1 MVRDRRRKG
10 AEKQTERLEVR
21 LGVTQRDQFLAA
33 CKRAGDTPSD
43 VLRAAMSSYIAK
55 VQSAERKT
63 LRQELTMKLIHN
75 PLKAAGMA
83 LTSLAA
89 FAMIAAPSSAD
100 ERLFS
105 SYDKDKNGQITEAEI
120 DAEAIAALDTD
131 QSGSITLQE
140 FTPISHR
147 ETITDKVS
155 LTDTGSEKREIGV
168 LVRVIDLSQPGEAD
182 FTDWGISAPI
192 PIDMTESETEDF
204 AKGLLRMMKAHSTG
218 VPHSQLIVPFHP
230 SEKTP

>member
-1 MVRDRRRKG
+1 MSNRP
-10 AEKQTERLEVR
+10 EKNSERVEVR
-21 LGVTQRDQFLAA
+21 ATYTLKQRFLNA
-33 CKRAGDTPSD
+33 CKTAGQTPSEA
-43 VLRAAMSSYIAK
+43 LRDAMADYI
-55 VQSAERKT
+55 
-63 LRQELTMKLIHN
+63 LRVEATGKPTFFQELTMKLIHN
-75 PLKAAGMA
+75 PLKTAGMA

-89 FAMIAAPSSAD
+89 FALIAAPSSAD

-218 VPHSQLIVPFHP
+218 VPVSYTHLTLPT
-230 SEKTP
+230 KA

>member
-1 MVRDRRRKG
+1 
-10 AEKQTERLEVR
+10 
-21 LGVTQRDQFLAA
+21 
-33 CKRAGDTPSD
+33 
-43 VLRAAMSSYIAK
+43 
-55 VQSAERKT
+55 
-63 LRQELTMKLIHN
+63 MKLIHN

-131 QSGSITLQE
+131 QNGSITLQE
-140 FTPISHR
+140 FRPISHQ